1 MGYIG
6 HSSQFNR
13 RDFYANAAAEVIPK
27 MFQAFSDNEAGAFVD
42 TVRQSK
48 ILRRRIQNPVKF
60 NRLRS
65 LANIVLERASASFRG
80 RVFLEAL
87 VDEKR
92 VEEFLR
98 QLS

>member
-1 MGYIG
+1 
-6 HSSQFNR
+6 
-13 RDFYANAAAEVIPK
+13 

-42 TVRQSK
+42 IVKQSE
-48 ILRRRIQNPVKF
+48 ILRRRIQSPVKL

-65 LANIVLERASASFRG
+65 LANIVLERASSSFRG
-80 RVFLEAL
+80 RAFLEDL

-92 VEEFLR
+92 VEEFLK